1 MGSKKLLKLNAFQLK
16 EGINILDLKTLI
28 KNSDID
34 HKIQFKLEE
43 QLPLILNRYRRK
55 YFETKDKKFRI
66 TIDDNQSFYKINT
79 FNNSFL
85 QKYND
90 SSNVIL
96 ELKYDKQ
103 FEKESANITN
113 NLPFRLTKSSK
124 YARGIEL
131 FYI

>member
-66 TIDDNQSFYKINT
+66 TIPKEIREHLNLT
-79 FNNSFL
+79 P
-85 QKYND
+85 D
-90 SSNVIL
+90 S
-96 ELKYDKQ
+96 ELI
-103 FEKESANITN
+103 FFSVAEWKERVC
-113 NLPFRLTKSSK
+113 FRK
-124 YARGIEL
+124 G
-131 FYI
+131 